1 MLSAFGTHVDD
12 VVGKLDD
19 VEVVLD
25 DDDGVALVDES
36 VEHLHEGADVLEVES
51 CGGLVEDVEGATG
64 VLLCE
69 FGGEF
74 HALALSARKSGGG
87 LTELDVAE
95 ADFLQH
101 LDLLEYLGLVLEEL
115 DGLVDGH
122 VEHVGDA
129 LALEADLEG
138 LAVVALAVAGF
149 AGHEHVG
156 QEVHLDGLVA
166 VAATGLAASAGDVE
180 GEASGLVGTHLRL
193 GHLDEEFADVGED
206 LGIGG
211 GIASGG
217 ATKGRLIDADHLVDV
232 FNTINSIERKWLLLR
247 GGIEILAEV
256 GLEGLVDEGGFA
268 AAAHA
273 GDADEHAEGNLDGDI
288 LQVVAPGADDAE
300 DFAIALPAFLRHLD
314 LLLAVEES
322 GGERVGLEHLGR
334 RSLEDH
340 LAAFPTG
347 KGTHIDDVVGIEH
360 HVFVVLDDD
369 DGVALVAQLLERVD
383 QPDIVALV
391 QADTGFIQYIE
402 YVDELG
408 ADLRG
413 EPDAL
418 ALAAAQ
424 CGRPA
429 GEAEVVEPDV
439 EQELES
445 GADFLDNLVGDGA
458 LLGLHLLLHRRHPC
472 IEIRQFHVADLG
484 DVLAVDAEMERL
496 AVQSLATT
504 FGTGDHL
511 IDRLRPL
518 LRPGLLLIDAQALHV
533 GRHLL
538 VIDALDINSRHDAE
552 TLAMGTGSLGR
563 VEGEIV
569 GRRVAV
575 AKTGGGT
582 HELFGEMLDS

>member
-1 MLSAFGTHVDD
+1 ML
-12 VVGKLDD
+12 
-19 VEVVLD
+19 
-25 DDDGVALVDES
+25 
-36 VEHLHEGADVLEVES
+36 
-51 CGGLVEDVEGATG
+51 
-64 VLLCE
+64 
-69 FGGEF
+69 
-74 HALALSARKSGGG
+74 R
-87 LTELDVAE
+87 
-95 ADFLQH
+95 
-101 LDLLEYLGLVLEEL
+101 
-115 DGLVDGH
+115 
-122 VEHVGDA
+122 
-129 LALEADLEG
+129 
-138 LAVVALAVAGF
+138 
-149 AGHEHVG
+149 
-156 QEVHLDGLVA
+156 
-166 VAATGLAASAGDVE
+166 
-180 GEASGLVGTHLRL
+180 
-193 GHLDEEFADVGED
+193 
-206 LGIGG
+206 
-211 GIASGG
+211 
-217 ATKGRLIDADHLVDV
+217 
-232 FNTINSIERKWLLLR
+232 
-247 GGIEILAEV
+247 GIEILAEV

-322 GGERVGLEHLGR
+322 GGERVGLEHLSR

-429 GEAEVVEPDV
+429 GEAEVVESDV
-439 EQELES
+439 EEELES
-445 GADFLDNLVGDGA
+445 GADFLDDLVGDGA

-582 HELFGEMLDS
+582 HELFGEIDPLPLPLPRNWEGRTVRLVSNRTTNIPHGSLPITGEGRGEGLYHHLPFAHLHRHLEAFLQPLFVLVVDGKFVDDHLDVVVLVSIDLHALGHLHNLAIHLGIKITLLADAFEELAAARYGNGSGEVDVIEPVKAFAASPFLELARIGERPFHRNHAEFSLDGFDLLYRLPFLYGKRELFGELDGGGAWNVSIVYAAAFPEAKGGPGRITAVFCIGSLLLGGRAGGKQQDQGQHP